1 MGFQR
6 GYTCKNFD
14 IRKPKIFQHMSHL
27 PLSGRQEMTRGSSE
41 AVHFS
46 QASTVFGSHFGL
58 LRTIYGGGECQLPDE
73 VLRRQGMQYTCP
85 EEWYNGPLRRFL
97 NQRFCDDSAALWLLL
112 RIFAFNKWT
121 IYITWIYIIQP
132 QTDSHHL
139 WDFRMFFSPSFLGS
153 FWNKVFEKNLVWMN
167 QAFLEEYFDI
177 LAFWEHI
184 YSLVRPP

>member
-73 VLRRQGMQYTCP
+73 VLRRQGMQYSCP

-139 WDFRMFFSPSFLGS
+139 WDFRMFFLLLF
-153 FWNKVFEKNLVWMN
+153 
-167 QAFLEEYFDI
+167 
-177 LAFWEHI
+177 
-184 YSLVRPP
+184 